1 VNAAFRPHPWQ
12 SSGLFIRSGKSFAF
26 TLIGSFVLLLAP
38 TPAEAQAPA
47 TDSWLSIH
55 RLPDG
60 PTRHCIVARV
70 VDGDSLECNGGIR
83 VRLLLID
90 APELRQGEI
99 GRRARAAL
107 ARMAPVG
114 STVRLELDVQR
125 RDRYGRLLAYVFT
138 ADSILVNEELAR
150 QGFAVVAV
158 YPPNVKYVEV
168 IRAAVDSARV
178 SGTGLWRS
186 SAFDCSPA
194 DFRRGRCGT
203 TRESRPGAPPR

>member
-1 VNAAFRPHPWQ
+1 MR
-12 SSGLFIRSGKSFAF
+12 SSRLFMRAGRSFAF
-26 TLIGSFVLLLAP
+26 TLIASFVLLLAP
-38 TPAEAQAPA
+38 TPAGAQAPA
-47 TDSWLSIH
+47 TGKWLSIH
-55 RLPDG
+55 RHPDG
-60 PTRHCIVARV
+60 PTRPCIISRV
-70 VDGDSLECNGGIR
+70 VDGDSLECNDGTR

-90 APELRQGEI
+90 APELRQGDI

-107 ARMAPVG
+107 GRLVPVG
-114 STVRLELDVQR
+114 SAVRLELDVQR
-125 RDRYGRLLAYVFT
+125 RDRYRRLLAYVFT

-150 QGFAVVAV
+150 RGFAVAAV

-178 SGTGLWRS
+178 SGAGLWRS

-203 TRESRPGAPPR
+203 TRGSRPGVPPG